1 MLEAVPPI
9 VFQASGFVG
18 VALYLG
24 AYAALQTGAIRGTGY
39 TYAILNLGAS
49 ALVLVSLI
57 TDFNFWSAIIQI
69 SWIVISLVGIV
80 RYYLISNHSS
90 ITPEERRLVS
100 NWFANIALTDTRR
113 LLKKGIW
120 ETTDPGAVI
129 ATEGEEIGYL
139 YFLTDGV
146 ADVTVNGNKV
156 GELTAPSIIGEL
168 TCFDGGPAGATV
180 ASQGQARYFRL
191 DTAIL
196 RDLCRKR
203 GELRPLLQSSF
214 AHDTKAKL
222 EAANKR
228 MSA

>member
-80 RYYLISNHSS
+80 RYYLISNHSR

-129 ATEGEEIGYL
+129 ATEGEEIG
-139 YFLTDGV
+139 
-146 ADVTVNGNKV
+146 
-156 GELTAPSIIGEL
+156 
-168 TCFDGGPAGATV
+168 
-180 ASQGQARYFRL
+180 
-191 DTAIL
+191 
-196 RDLCRKR
+196 
-203 GELRPLLQSSF
+203 
-214 AHDTKAKL
+214 
-222 EAANKR
+222 
-228 MSA
+228 